1 MATEL
6 LSPLLPQRRRGLSV
20 AAAAPLLLLLAVVT
34 FSCSPVAPR
43 APELVEL
50 TLLAGAREKGAVCLD
65 GSPPGYH
72 LQRGFG
78 SGAHNW
84 LVYLQGGG
92 WCNTTESCSERKM
105 TEFGSSK
112 LMEAVEF
119 TGILSNRHQENPGI
133 KKLLPVI
140 LSRSD
145 FELSCNLYYL
155 LNLSL
160 R

>member
-1 MATEL
+1 MM
-6 LSPLLPQRRRGLSV
+6 G
-20 AAAAPLLLLLAVVT
+20 
-34 FSCSPVAPR
+34 
-43 APELVEL
+43 
-50 TLLAGAREKGAVCLD
+50 LD
-65 GSPPGYH
+65 GVPSRLKTPVTDFV
-72 LQRGFG
+72 LQK
-78 SGAHNW
+78 S
-84 LVYLQGGG
+84 QGGG
-92 WCNTTESCSERKM
+92 WCNSTESCSERKM